1 MMTTNLFFIAN
12 VKQWRTDGS
21 FTILLLF
28 FQTSWRVG
36 VLNSVI
42 FNSIQNRVDIYQITK
57 GKKV

>member
-1 MMTTNLFFIAN
+1 MTTNLFFIAN